1 MTLNCVG
8 RRGARNLLAMAAAPL
23 VVFLCAG
30 CRGGSGPAPAGVPVK
45 IVTARS
51 VSIDDTTEYVATL
64 RSRDSAVI
72 MPQVEGHITKIFV
85 HAGSRVT
92 AGTPLMQIDPT
103 KQRATVKSQ
112 EDSQASKRAA
122 LAYAKQQYD
131 RLARLSETGIVS
143 QQDLDQAKAALDAAD
158 ADLRS
163 ASAQVREQ
171 EAELKYYDVTAPS
184 SGIVGDIPVRVGD
197 RVTVSTV
204 LTTVDGPGGLEAYV
218 PIPVERSPQLKLGL
232 PIRIVDGAGGVAAE
246 SKIGFISAEVDPQTQ
261 TVLVKARIEDPEG
274 ALRHAQFIRVRV
286 VWGTREGP
294 LVPVLAVSRLS
305 GQYFAFVAESE
316 KGGLVAR
323 QKPLRVGS
331 IVGNDYFVIDGIKAG
346 DRMIVS
352 GTQFIRDGVPVS
364 PQAQE
369 GT

>member
-1 MTLNCVG
+1 MSLNPVV
-8 RRGARNLLAMAAAPL
+8 RRWSPYLTAVASLLLASP
-23 VVFLCAG
+23 G
-30 CRGGSGPAPAGVPVK
+30 CRNGSGGPPPGGVPVK
-45 IVTARS
+45 IETARAI
-51 VSIDDTTEYVATL
+51 SIDDTTEYVATL

-85 HAGSRVT
+85 HAGNRV
-92 AGTPLMQIDPT
+92 AEGTPLMQIDPS
-103 KQRATVKSQ
+103 KQQATVKSQ

-122 LAYAKQQYD
+122 LAYAKQQYE
-131 RLARLSETGIVS
+131 RLAKLSETGIVS

-163 ASAQVREQ
+163 ATAQVREQ
-171 EAELKYYDVTAPS
+171 EAELKYYDVTAPA
-184 SGIVGDIPVRVGD
+184 SGTVGDIPVRVGD

-204 LTTVDGPGGLEAYV
+204 LTTVDGGGGLEAYV
-218 PIPVERSPQLKLGL
+218 PVPVERAPQLKLGL
-232 PIRIVDGAGGVAAE
+232 PIRIVDAAGATVAE
-246 SKIGFISAEVDPQTQ
+246 SKLAFVSPEVDPQTQ
-261 TVLVKARIEDPEG
+261 TVLAKARIEDPKG
-274 ALRHAQFIRVRV
+274 ALRHAQFIRARV

-323 QKPLRVGS
+323 QKPLRLGS
-331 IVGNDYFVIDGIKAG
+331 IVGNDYFVFEGIKPG

-352 GTQFIRDGVPVS
+352 GTQFISDGSPVS
-364 PQAQE
+364 PQKQE